1 MGVCRVPKKAPNE
14 TLLKIEQ
21 TQAALRD
28 SIEKAKQLADDS
40 ARLISKHRDEI
51 AKEEPPNPAL

>member
-1 MGVCRVPKKAPNE
+1 VTKKVPDE
-14 TLLKIEQ
+14 TLIQIEE

-28 SIEKAKQLADDS
+28 SIEQAKRLADQS

-51 AKEEPPNPAL
+51 ATNEPPNPAS